1 LPDPPR
7 ACSPHIYLAQSRR
20 GADAADLR
28 GEFLAVATLRLICL
42 SIKFKTMSKLNRYVL
57 WPALSA
63 IICTQGLSQGVPC
76 HHGIA
81 TDPGGAVNPQCTLL
95 LNAFDWREEFFNSN
109 SSVAQG
115 GQFHSPYY
123 NTDNGQCDF
132 LHDQT
137 SPAYHDFEPG
147 DGWELIAEGFNRTPP
162 RDYAYFVLYN
172 KHESL
177 LRVFTT
183 LPSLGTPLNHVLAQI
198 ELTNLQQNNS
208 TAIFSPR
215 LGIGQPLDTESIRNV
230 QATNYYNNTDDAF
243 HYFDIPVEYDPCTC
257 TANNSIRIRFGR
269 VSEQKIEMYGRFIAT
284 STPAG
289 SAVKIEE
296 GGTSLFPP
304 DFLTATFT
312 QSENELEDIAGV
324 ETHKTWQKLLD
335 QYKEWSTEHEAL
347 KKQYEKLELFNA
359 LLDNVSKSV
368 GGPLLKSMVVA
379 KIDTGGDQKI
389 TGYEIA
395 QGFLGSTKLWGAS
408 LKKKVDAANNKKNE
422 LGSATFTSGE
432 IALKGSLKSTFQE
445 ARDILFALPGS
456 VAANCASNVY
466 PYYNEVL
473 GRFALL
479 ETPVANM
486 STASYTDPINCNV
499 NYDYFKI
506 DPATVNYVFNPAA
519 KVNKEETDIFAA
531 LRIVYDYG
539 SQAIP
544 DFVSEGINMDTVTF
558 NQGVAGA
565 FISPIMPLSCLED
578 FVAHPPPYCQKFGE
592 GPLDNSFA
600 VELVLFVDYVF
611 EDGGSA
617 MQIYTYP
624 VSTNRFY
631 VGGWPAHTALANI
644 GFSPTT
650 AYPSALT
657 LATTHF
663 TSDQFIFA
671 WSSITIAG
679 DLTAE
684 PGVKVE
690 ILAPD
695 IQVLDESFIGSDI
708 WLRDGYVPFASC
720 EPLGE
725 YPSSLLAAYCG
736 GTKYKANQSL
746 APPPGEEALAQPPA
760 PVPPAPGASL
770 AALQVEA
777 YPNPLSGYATLRLL
791 LPEEG
796 AVSASLSDLQGRPLR
811 QVLPAGYLPAGEHLF
826 DLPAHD
832 LAPGMYLLTVQTAQG
847 RQSIKLV
854 KR

>member
-1 LPDPPR
+1 MNKVYILCI
-7 ACSPHIYLAQSRR
+7 AILAIAHNFGFPQ
-20 GADAADLR
+20 GIPC
-28 GEFLAVATLRLICL
+28 FLEIT
-42 SIKFKTMSKLNRYVL
+42 
-57 WPALSA
+57 
-63 IICTQGLSQGVPC
+63 
-76 HHGIA
+76 
-81 TDPGGAVNPQCTLL
+81 TDPDGPKNNQCTNL
-95 LNAFDWREEFFNSN
+95 LNTFDWREEYFQSN
-109 SSVAQG
+109 STEAVN
-115 GQFHSPYY
+115 GQFHSPFH
-123 NTDNGQCDF
+123 NLANGQCDF
-132 LHDQT
+132 LNTPT
-137 SPAYHDFEPG
+137 SPTYHDFEPSE
-147 DGWELIAEGFNRTPP
+147 GWELIVENFNPDLP
-162 RDYAYFVLYN
+162 VEFAYFVLYN
-172 KHESL
+172 KQESI

-183 LPSLGTPLNHVLAQI
+183 LPGLGSPLSHVVAQVQFD
-198 ELTNLQQNNS
+198 NFSSQNIS
-208 TAIFSPR
+208 ALFSPKT
-215 LGIGQPLDTESIRNV
+215 GIGQPLDTESVSAV
-230 QATNYYNNTDDAF
+230 QVTNYYNNSDTRF

-257 TANNSIRIRFGR
+257 HAHNSVR
-269 VSEQKIEMYGRFIAT
+269 VKFSRVNEQIIELYGRYIAT
-284 STPAG
+284 NQPL
-289 SAVKIEE
+289 SAHVRI
-296 GGTSLFPP
+296 GVNDPLFER

-312 QSENELEDIAGV
+312 ESPDELQDIAGI
-324 ETHKTWQKLLD
+324 ETHKTWEKYLDNYKKLASENDELKNTYNSIKLFNDLLD
-335 QYKEWSTEHEAL
+335 IGL
-347 KKQYEKLELFNA
+347 KKTGA
-359 LLDNVSKSV
+359 
-368 GGPLLKSMVVA
+368 PLLKSIVLA
-379 KIDTGGDQKI
+379 KIDTGGENKV

-395 QGFLGSTKLWGAS
+395 QGFMGVTKLWGGQV
-408 LKKKVDAANNKKNE
+408 KKKLDASTTKLNNI
-422 LGSATFTSGE
+422 GSVTFTGGE
-432 IALKGSLKSTFQE
+432 IALKGRLKSVYLE
-445 ARDILFALPGS
+445 DRDIVFALPGS
-456 VAANCASNVY
+456 TAANCTSAAFSKIY
-466 PYYNEVL
+466 PSYNEVL

-725 YPSSLLAAYCG
+725 YPSSLLAAYCSG
-736 GTKYKANQSL
+736 PKYKANQSL

-770 AALQVEA
+770 AALHVEA

-832 LAPGMYLLTVQTAQG
+832 LPPGMYLLTVQTAQG